1 MRRWG
6 NDVSTLNPY
15 LQFDQVS
22 KFFPG
27 VKALNGVSFEAHA
40 GAVHGLLGENGA
52 GKSTLLKIL
61 GGQYRPDGGRLL
73 LDGRECHFHSASD
86 AIAAGIAVIHQE
98 LQYVPELTVAENIL
112 LGRLPT
118 RFGLLDRR
126 TAHRLVAE
134 KLAAIGLE
142 LDPDARL
149 ADLSIAQRQMVEIC
163 KAVMQN
169 AQVIAFDE
177 PTSSLSH
184 RETEILFRLVR
195 ELRADGRTLIYI
207 SHRLEEL
214 YELCDA
220 CTIFRD
226 GRKIITHPVM
236 DEVPRERLISDMVG
250 RELHDIYDYRE
261 RTLGPE
267 RLQVR
272 GMAGAQVDGELDF
285 AVRGGEVLGFFGL
298 VGAGRSELMR
308 LLYGA
313 DRRSAGQVLLDG
325 AEVDP
330 AGPSAAIA
338 AGIVL
343 CPEDRKE
350 QGILAQASVAEN
362 INISCRRH
370 SLLGGLFLRHG
381 REAALADEFIARLRI
396 KTPNREQEIRLLSGG
411 NQQKVILARWLA
423 EPGLKV
429 LILDEPTRGIDVGAK
444 NEIYRI
450 IHEVAERG
458 CCVIVVSSEL
468 PEVLGISDRV
478 IVMREGRI
486 CGGLARADATETAVL
501 SLALPDATTPELPIR
516 SIS

>member
-1 MRRWG
+1 M
-6 NDVSTLNPY
+6 NPA

-22 KFFPG
+22 KYFPG
-27 VKALNGVSFEAHA
+27 VKALDGVSFEAHA
-40 GAVHGLLGENGA
+40 GTVHGLLGENGA

-61 GGQYRPDGGRLL
+61 GGQYKPDGGRLL
-73 LDGRECHFHSASD
+73 VNGGERHFHSAAD

-118 RFGLLDRR
+118 RFGLVRHGEARALVKQ
-126 TAHRLVAE
+126 RLAQLGVD
-134 KLAAIGLE
+134 

-149 ADLSIAQRQMVEIC
+149 EDLSIAQRQMVEIC
-163 KAVMQN
+163 KAVMQDV
-169 AQVIAFDE
+169 QIIAFDE

-184 RETEILFRLVR
+184 RESEILFRMVKD
-195 ELRADGRTLIYI
+195 LRAAGRTLIYI

-214 YELCDA
+214 YALCDA

-226 GRKIITHPVM
+226 GRKVATHPVM
-236 DEVPRERLISDMVG
+236 AEVSRDTLIRDMVG
-250 RELHDIYDYRE
+250 RELIDIYGYRQRE
-261 RTLGPE
+261 LGAE
-267 RLQVR
+267 RLTV
-272 GMAGAQVDGELDF
+272 AGLHGAALASEQSF
-285 AVRGGEVLGFFGL
+285 SVRGGEILGFFGL

-313 DRRSAGQVLLDG
+313 DKRAAGTVQLDG
-325 AEVDP
+325 AEVP
-330 AGPSAAIA
+330 AHSPADAIK

-350 QGILAQASVAEN
+350 QGILAEASVAEN

-370 SLLGGLFLRHG
+370 DLLGGLFLRHK
-381 REAALADEFIARLRI
+381 REAQRAEDFITRLRI
-396 KTPNREQEIRLLSGG
+396 KTPGREQEIRLLSGG
-411 NQQKVILARWLA
+411 NQQKVVLARWLA

-444 NEIYRI
+444 NEIYNI
-450 IHEVAERG
+450 IYEVAERG

-468 PEVLGISDRV
+468 PEVLGIADRV
-478 IVMREGRI
+478 VVMREGRI
-486 CGGLARADATETAVL
+486 SGELARADASEAAVL
-501 SLALPDATTPELPIR
+501 HLALPDD
-516 SIS
+516 